1 MADFKKTELAIHRF
15 ADGVVTKAKI
25 NLQKSKATG
34 SLMRKVRHELK
45 VSKQGNRVSS
55 FQLRFLYPDYG
66 EYLDRGVTGAE
77 SGGYKGLPRKDRSG
91 GTKIFAFKGIKPA
104 RAHVES
110 IKKWFPFKGI
120 RARGKDGKFTKAPN
134 AVNSLAFAIATST
147 LKKGIK
153 PRNWF
158 SKAFERQFKKGSRD
172 MTKAFALDYEKF
184 LASTLQDR
192 IDGNN

>member
-1 MADFKKTELAIHRF
+1 MKLVVADFKKTELAIHRF
-15 ADGVVTKAKI
+15 ADGVVRKAKI

-34 SLMRKVRHELK
+34 SLMQKVRHELK

-55 FQLRFLYPDYG
+55 FQLRFFYPQYG
-66 EYLDRGVTGAE
+66 EFLDKGVDGTEKSHG
-77 SGGYKGLPRKDRSG
+77 SPYKYRKAKGRSQPPSS
-91 GTKIFAFKGIKPA
+91 A
-104 RAHVES
+104 

-120 RARGKDGKFTKAPN
+120 RARTKDGKFTDKASL
-134 AVNSLAFAIATST
+134 VNGLSFIIARSIGR
-147 LKKGIK
+147 KGIK

-158 SKAFERQFKKGSRD
+158 TKAFERQFKTGSRE
-172 MTKAFALDYEKF
+172 MTRAFALDYKKF